1 MSTDIDAII
10 FEIPLD
16 QRVEFVHSRDVG
28 QACANAVEAETVG
41 KTFLIGGGPSCQ
53 MVEREFLHKIFEG
66 MGIEM
71 LPDSA
76 FKAAMKPE
84 DYFYT
89 DWLDTTES
97 QEILQYQS
105 RSYDDYIE
113 EMKVQLGMKRYL
125 ARLFKGQAQKRILNA
140 SPYYQRK

>member
-1 MSTDIDAII
+1 
-10 FEIPLD
+10 
-16 QRVEFVHSRDVG
+16 
-28 QACANAVEAETVG
+28 
-41 KTFLIGGGPSCQ
+41 